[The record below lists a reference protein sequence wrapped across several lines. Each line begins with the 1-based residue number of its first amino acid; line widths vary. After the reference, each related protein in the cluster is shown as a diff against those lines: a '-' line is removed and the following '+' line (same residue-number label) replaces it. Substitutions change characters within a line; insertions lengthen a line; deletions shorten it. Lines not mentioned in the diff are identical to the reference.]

1 MKALTKRLL
10 ALGAGSVIAVAGGYV
25 VAPWEGKENHAY
37 RDMVGIPTVC
47 YGFTHGV
54 KMGDYYTDEQCDK
67 QLVEEL
73 TKFNTQM
80 KKNVRVPLSENE
92 EVAYTSFVWNVGIG
106 AWNSSTAL
114 KLLNAGDRKGACT
127 QLLRWNKAGGRV
139 VQGLVNRRQA
149 EYKICMGNDADVNSA
164 LEEASRLGSVELE
177 DLKTY

>member
-1 MKALTKRLL
+1 MKALTKRLI
-10 ALGAGSVIAVAGGYV
+10 ALGAGSVIAVAGGV
-25 VAPWEGKENHAY
+25 VGMWEGKSNEAY
-37 RDMVGIPTVC
+37 KDIVGIPTIC
-47 YGFTHGV
+47 WGQTLNV
-54 KMGDYYTDEQCDK
+54 KMGEYRSDDECDK
-67 QLVEEL
+67 DLVTELVEYNR
-73 TKFNTQM
+73 KM
-80 KKNVRVPLSENE
+80 KQKVKVPLSENE

>member
-1 MKALTKRLL
+1 MNSLAKRLI

-25 VAPWEGKENHAY
+25 VSHWEGKENRAY
-37 RDMVGIPTVC
+37 RDIVGIPTVC
-47 YGFTHGV
+47 WGWTHGV

-80 KKNVRVPLSENE
+80 KKNVKVALSEHE

-114 KLLNAGDRKGACT
+114 KLLNAGDHEGACT
-127 QLLRWNKAGGRV
+127 QLLRWNRAGGRV

-149 EYKICMGNDADVNSA
+149 EYKICMGNDADVNEA
-164 LEEASRLGSVELE
+164 LKEAAQLGSV
-177 DLKTY
+177 DLDNPSTY